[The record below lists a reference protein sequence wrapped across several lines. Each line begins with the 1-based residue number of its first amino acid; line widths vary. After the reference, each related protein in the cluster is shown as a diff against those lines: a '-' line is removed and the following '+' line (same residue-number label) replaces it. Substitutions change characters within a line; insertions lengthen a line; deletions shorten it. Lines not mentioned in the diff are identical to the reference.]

1 VNIPRINPGLIE
13 TGTRYTG
20 RTGGSR
26 RDIVVSGLV
35 VLGLLALNACD
46 DDDGAAAAVA
56 VRPSVTF
63 TATDTA
69 LEVPDEVPAG
79 FVDIELETA
88 PGDVGHHLVIARL
101 NDGVTL
107 EEALAGGDEA
117 FFTMMTIKGG
127 NGTIAAGENL
137 SMTLELEPG
146 NYFALD
152 NPQLPE
158 PVIAPFAVVESE
170 WRGEEPESEGVVTLG
185 PGMVIAVP
193 DDFDAT
199 GTWEFVNEDPDEPHE
214 AALVRL
220 ADGKTAA
227 DVATWGHGGFA
238 GPPPFV
244 GEFGSMGALGP
255 GERAWITIEPGE
267 PGEYALICFVP
278 GRDGVPHLG
287 QGMVTQVTVEG

>member
-1 VNIPRINPGLIE
+1 MNTSLIKTGLS
-13 TGTRYTG
+13 YTG
-20 RTGGSR
+20 RIPATG
-26 RDIVVSGLV
+26 RDIAIAGLAL
-35 VLGLLALNACD
+35 LGLITLTACND
-46 DDDGAAAAVA
+46 DDDTAHALSD
-56 VRPSVTF
+56 RPSVTF
-63 TATDTA
+63 TATDTD
-69 LEVPDEVPAG
+69 LTVPAEVPAG

-107 EEALAGGDEA
+107 DEALAAGDEA

-127 NGTIAAGENL
+127 NGTIAAGEHL

-152 NPQLPE
+152 NPQLPD
-158 PVIAPFAVVESE
+158 PPISPFTVVDGER
-170 WRGEEPESEGVVTLG
+170 RGEAPDSEGTVRLG
-185 PGMVIAVP
+185 PGMVISAP

-199 GTWEFVNEDPDEPHE
+199 GTWEFVNVDPVEPHE

-227 DVATWGHGGFA
+227 DVATWGHEGFA

-255 GERAWITIEPGE
+255 GQRAWITIEPGA

-278 GRDGVPHLG
+278 GQDGIPHLG
-287 QGMVTQVTVEG
+287 QGMVTQVTVER